1 MRNIVV
7 ATDGSED
14 ANRAVDVAAELTKA
28 FGGKLFIVTIA
39 GDLSGEE
46 MRELARA
53 QQNFAEALE
62 DRSMQVLI
70 ASETCA
76 QRFGITNIQ
85 LQISWGDPAKSIME
99 IAAREVA
106 DAIVLGRRGRGRI
119 AGLPLGSVCQKI
131 VSLALCSVIVVPELG
146 ERSPDDAPWS

>member
-1 MRNIVV
+1 
-7 ATDGSED
+7 
-14 ANRAVDVAAELTKA
+14 
-28 FGGKLFIVTIA
+28 
-39 GDLSGEE
+39 
-46 MRELARA
+46 
-53 QQNFAEALE
+53 
-62 DRSMQVLI
+62 MQVLI

-85 LQISWGDPAKSIME
+85 LQISWGNPAKSIME

-106 DAIVLGRRGRGRI
+106 DAIVLGRRGRGRL

>member
-7 ATDGSED
+7 ATDGSGD
-14 ANRAVDVAAELTKA
+14 ASRAVDVAAELTKA
-28 FGGKLFIVTIA
+28 FGGKLFIVTVA
-39 GDLSGEE
+39 GDLSGQE

-53 QQNFAEALE
+53 QQNFGEALE
-62 DRSMQVLI
+62 DRSMQVLV
-70 ASETCA
+70 AAETCA

-85 LQISWGDPAKSIME
+85 LQIGWGDPAKSIME

-106 DAIVLGRRGRGRI
+106 DAIVLGRRGRGRL

-146 ERSPDDAPWS
+146 ERSADDAPWS